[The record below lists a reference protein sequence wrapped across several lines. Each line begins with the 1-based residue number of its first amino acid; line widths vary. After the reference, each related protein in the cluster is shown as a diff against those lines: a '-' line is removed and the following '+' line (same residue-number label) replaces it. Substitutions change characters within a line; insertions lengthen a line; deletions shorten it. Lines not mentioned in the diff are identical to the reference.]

1 MTDEPKPA
9 EEVKEPEELTDEEA
23 ELIAGGDPPGTSSS
37 QDIPPDPWMTN
48 Y

>member
-23 ELIAGGDPPGTSSS
+23 ALIAGGDPPGAGP
-37 QDIPPDPWMTN
+37 PPDPIPSDPWE
-48 Y
+48 